1 MRFES
6 CSLVMIQRLK
16 RQRAYLSLRCKC
28 WLLTVSCGRVVNSS
42 VGIQTFDC
50 VQEGNF
56 YKYCI
61 GSSTNYNDISRL
73 RGKLLKDFP
82 QAFIIAYKN
91 DARMDVIKQ

>member
-1 MRFES
+1 M
-6 CSLVMIQRLK
+6 
-16 RQRAYLSLRCKC
+16 
-28 WLLTVSCGRVVNSS
+28 NSS
-42 VGIQTFDC
+42 RGHTDIYC

-56 YKYCI
+56 YKYFI

-91 DARMDVIKQ
+91 GVRIDVNQAIAEFLKNKKNK

>member
-1 MRFES
+1 M
-6 CSLVMIQRLK
+6 
-16 RQRAYLSLRCKC
+16 
-28 WLLTVSCGRVVNSS
+28 NSS
-42 VGIQTFDC
+42 VGIQTLIVFKKAT
-50 VQEGNF
+50 F

-91 DARMDVIKQ
+91 GARMDVNQAIAEFLKNKKNK